1 VGACPEGARAKPEWA
16 GLQVW
21 VDRSQLAAD
30 ILSVIQRLAKLSYVS
45 LAAELLDLD
54 TLCGSNPDPVQPIT
68 AEDVVAQ
75 TFAFPTAGII
85 GHQAVI
91 EKAISWLRYQ
101 QFLISCECL
110 PPTPP
115 SGGMC
120 PYSGATVNLAS
131 GATSAAVTYD
141 IPQSSYAAWPVSD
154 LGANPDWKP
163 VYQISFA
170 SHSPATTQRFLE
182 WSSDQVAWHPFAEL
196 LNTSTAN
203 VACQAL
209 PTFIAPPRMPRT
221 GFVRLHNQAAVSLS
235 VSGLNFCFCT
245 LAATPPPIPPQPPLT
260 PVPTPPAHVCD
271 DQSICDAINELSHRI
286 TIIAKQLAEV
296 QRYGIPFGYIQ
307 GLVHPDRELS
317 GSFPIS
323 RLLGMQVDV
332 TAHVPSRPDL
342 EGNPPYVWDQG
353 WMSIQTG
360 DGLIQEK
367 RISQSRMVWLPH
379 LMDLAVTFGFEL
391 RPGTVATF
399 TELLPEP

>member
-1 VGACPEGARAKPEWA
+1 MPACPDGARAKPEWA

-21 VDRSQLAAD
+21 VDRSQLASD

-54 TLCGSNPDPVQPIT
+54 TLCASNPDPVEPIT

-91 EKAISWLRYQ
+91 EKAIRWLRYQ

-110 PPTPP
+110 PPAPP

-120 PYSGATVNLAS
+120 PYTNASINLGSG
-131 GATSAAVTYD
+131 GASAAIAYD
-141 IPQSSYAAWPVSD
+141 IPQSSYDAWPVSD

-163 VYQISFA
+163 VYQTSW
-170 SHSPATTQRFLE
+170 SNHSPATTQRFLQ
-182 WSSDQVAWHPFAEL
+182 WSNDQVVWHDFAEL
-196 LNTSTAN
+196 LPSATAG

-209 PTFIAPPRMPRT
+209 PTFLPPPRMPRA
-221 GFVRLHNQAAVSLS
+221 GWVRLRNGAAVSLTLAGFS
-235 VSGLNFCFCT
+235 YCFCT

-286 TIIAKQLAEV
+286 TIIARQLTEV
-296 QRYGIPFGYIQ
+296 QRYGVPFGYIKGTAHVGQ
-307 GLVHPDRELS
+307 QLS
-317 GSFPIS
+317 GSFQVS
-323 RLLGMQVDV
+323 RLLGIEVEV

-379 LMDLAVTFGFEL
+379 LMDLAVTFGYEL
-391 RPGTVATF
+391 RPGTTATF